1 MEFFVGQQNDLW
13 TNDDYINQFR
23 KITTENIIVMGR
35 LTYESMPTK
44 HLLNRICV
52 VITHYQRLYSRE
64 TLNNNVHYTSLEE
77 AINNLQQL
85 QKLYKCKIIIIG
97 GATIYDHFLSYC
109 TILHK
114 VKVINDKV
122 LNDKVINDKV
132 INDKLINDKFI
143 ITNEYFYQE
152 LSLKTYI
159 LKNQTVKTTRM
170 F

>member
-1 MEFFVGQQNDLW
+1 MEFFVGQHNDLW

-35 LTYESMPTK
+35 LTYESMPKT
-44 HLLNRICV
+44 HLLNRIHV
-52 VITHYQRLYSRE
+52 VITHYPRLYSRE
-64 TLNNNVHYTSLEE
+64 SLNNNVHFTSLEE
-77 AINNLQQL
+77 ALNILQKL

-109 TILHK
+109 TTLHI
-114 VKVINDKV
+114 IN
-122 LNDKVINDKV
+122 NNIFPIANINKDFHIK
-132 INDKLINDKFI
+132 
-143 ITNEYFYQE
+143 NEYFYQE

>member
-1 MEFFVGQQNDLW
+1 MEFFVGQHNDLW

-52 VITHYQRLYSRE
+52 VITHFPRLYSRK
-64 TLNNNVHYTSLEE
+64 TTNKDIHFSSLEE

-97 GATIYDHFLSYC
+97 GVSIYTHFFPYC
-109 TILHK
+109 TTLHI
-114 VKVINDKV
+114 IN
-122 LNDKVINDKV
+122 NNIFPIANINKDFHIK
-132 INDKLINDKFI
+132 
-143 ITNEYFYQE
+143 NEYFYQE
-152 LSLKTYI
+152 LSLKTYV
-159 LKNQTVKTTRM
+159 LKNQTLLTRRIC
-170 F
+170 